1 MVIIKPE
8 PRLAW
13 DFVVA
18 DVKFPIIGADFLRYY
33 GLLVDMRHNTP
44 PHFSAFMEQY
54 PKCVLLALFWSSH
67 LNQSTWTYSM
77 NFQPSP
83 NQSRKKEV
91 PNTTLPTLSS
101 LKVHQCIRIKPR
113 RLAPEKLKY
122 AKSEFDNP
130 LAFGIIAPSLSCWAS
145 PLHIVPQK
153 TPGTWRP

>member
-13 DFVVA
+13 NFVVA

-33 GLLVDMRHNTP
+33 GLLVDVRHNTP

-54 PKCVLLALFWSSH
+54 PNCVLLALFWSNH

-83 NQSRKKEV
+83 NQSRKKEA
-91 PNTTLPTLSS
+91 PLLPPAYVRGNAAS
-101 LKVHQCIRIKPR
+101 LLDCLGQSISARQLII
-113 RLAPEKLKY
+113 
-122 AKSEFDNP
+122 P
-130 LAFGIIAPSLSCWAS
+130 LRMG
-145 PLHIVPQK
+145 
-153 TPGTWRP
+153 